1 MLQRKRTGSIL
12 CPSCGKLTGAADE
25 QCFHCGRKSPGM
37 WGLTSVLGDLGRTL
51 PFEKIVVG
59 GCGFLFMAMLAAMAM
74 SGEMPRLFA
83 GFQILPPGNEVL
95 LRFGSSGAFPVF
107 VFERWWTVLS
117 AGWLHGDLIHIGF
130 NLYWVRMLAPATAE
144 LYGASRMIVI
154 YTFAT
159 IVGFLVSSTVGWWV
173 YIEHHMTWLSRIG
186 LGGAPL
192 TVGASASILGLL
204 GAAVCYGH
212 RTGAYSTSRFA
223 WQYAMYTLAF
233 GFSMPRGDHWAHSG
247 GFACRYPA
255 DLRLRPARTARRAP
269 PTPPWPWSA
278 CLRRWLRWWL
288 RWWMCGSFS
297 TCRSR
302 SPHPRPL
309 SRSAQAHPPRARGAT
324 ALPKQQATRSKSPPL
339 PGR

>member
-12 CPSCGKLTGAADE
+12 CPSCGKLVGVSDE
-25 QCFHCGRKSPGM
+25 QCFYCGRKNPGM
-37 WGLTSVLGDLGRTL
+37 WGLTSVLGNLGRTL
-51 PFEKIVVG
+51 PFENIVVG
-59 GCGFLFMAMLAAMAM
+59 GCGFLFMAMIAVMAM

-83 GFQILPPGNEVL
+83 GFQILPPGRDVL

-144 LYGASRMIVI
+144 LYGASRMIII
-154 YTFAT
+154 YTLST

-173 YIEHHMTWLSRIG
+173 YIERNMTWLAGIG

-204 GAAVCYGH
+204 GAAVAYGH

-223 WQYAMYTLAF
+223 WQYAMYMIVF
-233 GFSMPRGDHWAHSG
+233 GFIMPRVDNWAHIG
-247 GFACRYPA
+247 GFVGGWLLSYWLDP
-255 DLRLRPARTARRAP
+255 LRQERIDHLIAGVLCLLLSAGAVV
-269 PTPPWPWSA
+269 WS
-278 CLRRWLRWWL
+278 LVSWQGL
-288 RWWMCGSFS
+288 G
-297 TCRSR
+297 
-302 SPHPRPL
+302 
-309 SRSAQAHPPRARGAT
+309 
-324 ALPKQQATRSKSPPL
+324 
-339 PGR
+339 